1 MHRIFQREKHLLDN
15 NHWKRRGLAYFKSY
29 NSTLDFQRSLACGIA
44 DDSPAENEK
53 RWGKKEMFFPLLKVF
68 MRMKRIFCSDL
79 DLLKFRET
87 RGGVGV
93 SRKRNNSEWKD
104 LEEQTK
110 SIRSRSQLSPL
121 GSQVHP
127 GCVCL
132 ALGHRDISKQGSSV
146 RKSLEF
152 VNSHLE
158 FTNSRCEFIFREIP
172 IYWVEIHT
180 WNF

>member
-44 DDSPAENEK
+44 DDSPAENET

-68 MRMKRIFCSDL
+68 MRMKRILCSDL

-104 LEEQTK
+104 LEETK

-121 GSQVHP
+121 GAQVHP
-127 GCVCL
+127 GCACL

-152 VNSHLE
+152 L
-158 FTNSRCEFIFREIP
+158 FREIS